1 MVVITGASSGIGR
14 ATAHAFARGGAQ
26 LVLAARSESS
36 LAEVVVEC
44 AELGATAIAVPTD
57 VSVEADLERLV
68 AAAMEQFGRIDVW
81 LGAASVY
88 AYGSVEQTPPG
99 AFARIFE
106 VNLLAQI
113 NGVKAVLPHLE
124 KGAVIILMGSVY
136 SLIATPYVSAYIAS
150 KHGLLGFA
158 KALRQ
163 ELRPRGIRVS
173 VIMPTTIDTPIYQH
187 AANYTGH
194 EMRPLPPY
202 VDVRRVAK
210 AITRVARWPRRT
222 KIVGVIQRFSILASR
237 LLGPINDRLVLST
250 MNRVAVLS
258 RPNPV
263 EDGTL
268 FAPKPSSNA
277 VDGGWRTRDPGSGT

>member
-1 MVVITGASSGIGR
+1 MITGASSGIGR
-14 ATAHAFARGGAQ
+14 ATAHEFARQGSR

-57 VSVEADLERLV
+57 VSVAEDLEHLV
-68 AAAMEQFGRIDVW
+68 ATAVERFGRIDVW
-81 LGAASVY
+81 LGAASIY
-88 AYGSVEQTPPG
+88 AYGSVEQTPVAG
-99 AFARIFE
+99 FARIFE
-106 VNLLAQI
+106 VNLLAQV
-113 NGVKAVLPHLE
+113 NGVKAVLPRL
-124 KGAVIILMGSVY
+124 GRGGVIILMGSVY

-158 KALRQ
+158 KSLRQ

-202 VDVRRVAK
+202 VDVRRVAR
-210 AITRVARWPRRT
+210 AITRVARHPRRS
-222 KIVGVIQRFSILASR
+222 KIVGVTQRFAIIAGK

-250 MNRVAVLS
+250 MDRVAVLD

-263 EDGTL
+263 EEGTM
-268 FAPKPSSNA
+268 FEPNPSTNA
-277 VDGGWRTRDPGSGT
+277 MDGGWRTRDPGTGT